1 LNDAGA
7 SLKDT
12 KVRSSEAKQCDPQQK
27 EVAMPV
33 QRLKEYL
40 NRNNVK
46 YVSIVHSEAYT
57 AQEIAELAHVSG
69 KELAK
74 TIVIKKD
81 GQAAMAVLSASHKI
95 EWNLLK
101 AATGAV
107 KVELAGER
115 EFRDMFPD
123 CEVGAMPPFGN
134 LYGMEV
140 FVETS
145 LTRDREIA
153 FNAGSHIELIK
164 LSFEDFSRLVN
175 PKVANFSAN
184 NA

>member
-1 LNDAGA
+1 
-7 SLKDT
+7 
-12 KVRSSEAKQCDPQQK
+12 
-27 EVAMPV
+27 MPI

-57 AQEIAELAHVSG
+57 AQEIAALAHVSG

-74 TIVIKKD
+74 TVVIKKD
-81 GQAAMAVLSASHKI
+81 GQAAMAVLPASHKI
-95 EWNLLK
+95 DWNLLK
-101 AATGAV
+101 AATGAA

-115 EFRDMFPD
+115 ELRDMFSD

-134 LYGMEV
+134 LYRMEV

-164 LSFEDFSRLVN
+164 LSFEDFSRLVK
-175 PKVANFSAN
+175 PKVVNFSAGN
-184 NA
+184 T

>member
-1 LNDAGA
+1 
-7 SLKDT
+7 
-12 KVRSSEAKQCDPQQK
+12 
-27 EVAMPV
+27 MPV

-46 YVSIVHSEAYT
+46 FVSIVHSEAYT
-57 AQEIAELAHVSG
+57 AQEIAALVHVPG

-74 TIVIKKD
+74 TVVIKKD
-81 GQAAMAVLSASHKI
+81 GQTAMAVLPASYKI
-95 EWNLLK
+95 DWSLLK
-101 AATGAV
+101 AVTGAV
-107 KVELAGER
+107 RVELAGEQ

-140 FVETS
+140 FTETS
-145 LTRDREIA
+145 LANDREIV

-164 LSFEDFSRLVN
+164 LSFEDFSRLVK
-175 PKVANFSAN
+175 PKVAHFSAG
-184 NA
+184 AA

>member
-1 LNDAGA
+1 
-7 SLKDT
+7 
-12 KVRSSEAKQCDPQQK
+12 
-27 EVAMPV
+27 MPV

-57 AQEIAELAHVSG
+57 AQEIAALAHVSG

-74 TIVIKKD
+74 TVVIKKD

-95 EWNLLK
+95 DWNLLK

-107 KVELAGER
+107 KVELAGEQ

-134 LYGMEV
+134 LYGIEV

-164 LSFEDFSRLVN
+164 LSFEDFSRLVK
-175 PKVANFSAN
+175 PKVANFSAGN
-184 NA
+184 T